1 MTPEERIKE
10 IKLELRSQMN
20 GIASSAMRQSE
31 DYRVNFGV
39 ELPRLQE
46 MAEAESFNP
55 ITPLASALWKESVRE
70 CRILALMIFPKEEM
84 DEELCDVWAEQI
96 HTSEIAQIASLH
108 LFRKLPYATSKS
120 LEWIASENEVL
131 QVCGFTTL
139 LHIARQTEIA
149 QRTLDEVVDQAQAAM
164 ESESL
169 SLRKIASQWMTY
181 SEPKTY

>member
-20 GIASSAMRQSE
+20 GVASAAMRQSD

-39 ELPRLQE
+39 ELPRLRQ
-46 MAEAESFNP
+46 MADEETFSP
-55 ITPLASALWKESVRE
+55 INSLASALWKESVRE
-70 CRILALMIFPKEEM
+70 CRILALMMFPAEEM

-96 HTSEIAQIASLH
+96 HTPEIAQIASLH
-108 LFRKLPYATSKS
+108 LFQKLQYATSKS
-120 LEWIASENEVL
+120 LEWIASENEIL
-131 QVCGFTTL
+131 QICGFTTL

-149 QRTLDEVVDQAQAAM
+149 QRTMDEVLDQAQAAM

-169 SLRKIASQWMTY
+169 SLKKIASQWMTY
-181 SEPKTY
+181 REPQTY